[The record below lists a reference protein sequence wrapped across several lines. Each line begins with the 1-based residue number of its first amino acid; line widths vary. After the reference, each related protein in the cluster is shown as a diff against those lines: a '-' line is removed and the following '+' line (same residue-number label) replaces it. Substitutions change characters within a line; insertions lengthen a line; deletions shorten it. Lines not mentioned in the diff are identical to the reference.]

1 MRYVSVLT
9 AQNAAAAASPT
20 QSTLLEDMARF
31 MEEITS
37 VKALLLCDTRELART
52 GARVRLSAGK
62 FTITASSADGRT
74 SDSAPCAMFD
84 VDSILEAVEWTASF
98 LKVLG
103 EGECEIRPL

>member
-1 MRYVSVLT
+1 MRYISVLT
-9 AQNAAAAASPT
+9 ADNAAAAELPP
-20 QSTLLEDMARF
+20 QGKLLEDMARF
-31 MEEITS
+31 MQEITS

-52 GARVRLSAGK
+52 GARVRLSSGK
-62 FTITASSADGRT
+62 FTITAGSADF
-74 SDSAPCAMFD
+74 SAADAAPCAMFE

>member
-1 MRYVSVLT
+1 MRYISVLT
-9 AQNAAAAASPT
+9 AQNDAAAAPPA
-20 QSTLLEDMARF
+20 QGKLLEDMARF
-31 MEEITS
+31 MQEITS
-37 VKALLLCDTRELART
+37 VKALLLCDTRELAHR

-62 FTITASSADGRT
+62 FTITPGSANSSN
-74 SDSAPCAMFD
+74 SPSAPCAMFD